1 MNTHFKYYDV
11 VLIFNLLD
19 FKIEKILFKIMRI
32 DNRIII

>member
-1 MNTHFKYYDV
+1 MNTHFKCYDI

-19 FKIEKILFKIMRI
+19 FKIEEVLFEIARI